1 MVFIRKKKING
12 QDYAYLVKNKWT
24 QKGSRQKAKYLGK
37 VVHLDIV
44 KDVEFDSYC
53 MEKHGCSM
61 NEFVKEKSKAEIV
74 NELIVYELIRRGFEV
89 GEVTIKKKNLIGK
102 IEKSVEVTLNNGLYY
117 YKSRALSK
125 IRTLKEVIL
134 EMNEGFLCRWAVDKL
149 LRAKITGYDERE
161 QGIKLAKVLLE
172 AGLKVE
178 NDVFVLLF
186 SKFTNNNV

>member
-12 QDYAYLVKNKWT
+12 QEYAYLVKNKWT

-37 VVHLDIV
+37 IVHLDVVNDIS
-44 KDVEFDSYC
+44 FDEYSMKKYD
-53 MEKHGCSM
+53 CSM

-74 NELIVYELIRRGFEV
+74 NELIIYELVRRGFDV
-89 GEVTIKKKNLIGK
+89 RDITIKKKNLISK
-102 IEKSVEVTLNNGLYY
+102 VEKSVESVLSNDLFY
-117 YKSRALSK
+117 YKSRSLLK
-125 IRTLKEVIL
+125 IRTLKEVVL
-134 EMNEGFLCRWAVDKL
+134 EMNEGFLCKWSIYKL
-149 LRAKITGYDERE
+149 IRAKITGYDERD

-186 SKFTNNNV
+186 SKFTNNNI